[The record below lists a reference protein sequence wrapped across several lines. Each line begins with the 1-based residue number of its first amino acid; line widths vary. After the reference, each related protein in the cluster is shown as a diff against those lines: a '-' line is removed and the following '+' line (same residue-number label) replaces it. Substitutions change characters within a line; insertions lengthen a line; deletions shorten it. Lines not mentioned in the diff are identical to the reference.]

1 MLLIQ
6 RICLLLIVSGVALS
20 AATAEEQAVSEI
32 ASSDAAPEAVVA
44 EATSGEAAQAT
55 DADNVAGETL
65 DATEGAVV
73 TQDTAVVTDVFPP
86 VVKPPSVQ
94 GYDTRCWPI
103 AARMATEPGALIAA
117 ELDLLQNCIAQLRSG
132 VSIGEVP
139 QADFVADF
147 CAARTP
153 ACPPQPRVVCPPP
166 PKPNLERLCPDFI
179 DEQRQRRMEERA
191 PVRARPHLPGS

>member
-1 MLLIQ
+1 MLLI
-6 RICLLLIVSGVALS
+6 RRVCLLLMIFGATLT
-20 AATAEEQAVSEI
+20 AATAEEQAAPDT
-32 ASSDAAPEAVVA
+32 ASTDTAAEVVA
-44 EATSGEAAQAT
+44 EA
-55 DADNVAGETL
+55 VAGEAVPAADAGHTTGESPGAAEGTL
-65 DATEGAVV
+65 ATE
-73 TQDTAVVTDVFPP
+73 DTVPPTEVFPP
-86 VVKPPSVQ
+86 VVKPPSIQ

-153 ACPPQPRVVCPPP
+153 ACPPPPRVVCPPP